1 MKKKRESKEGT
12 KERTRG
18 KGKKEEGK
26 KEEGKKEKKR
36 GETER
41 WQVPSGT
48 VAPQLY
54 PAQDSQLPVSFSVS
68 APPASSEVTENKR
81 KNYSHPLRQS

>member
-1 MKKKRESKEGT
+1 MKKKRESKEGR

-18 KGKKEEGK
+18 KGKK
-26 KEEGKKEKKR
+26 EGKKEKKR

-48 VAPQLY
+48 VAPQLC

-68 APPASSEVTENKR
+68 GLPASSEVTRER
-81 KNYSHPLRQS
+81 TIHTR